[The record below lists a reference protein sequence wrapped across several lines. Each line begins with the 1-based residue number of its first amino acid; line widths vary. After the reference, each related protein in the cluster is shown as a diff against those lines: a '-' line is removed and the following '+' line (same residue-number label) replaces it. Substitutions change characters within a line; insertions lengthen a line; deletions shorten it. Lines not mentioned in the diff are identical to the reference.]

1 MLRFRQHGAVVKYV
15 HDIEGH
21 NYRMEEIQGAVLGVK
36 LKHLEKWTD
45 ARRAAARRYGELLK
59 NVPEVHCPVEKPY
72 AKHVYH
78 LYVIRVPDRDELM
91 KRLKEKGIDT
101 GLHYPLPLH
110 LQAAYKY
117 LGYKKGDFPVAE
129 KCCAEIVSLP
139 MFPEMTEEQIQTV
152 ARAIREHYGK

>member
-1 MLRFRQHGAVVKYV
+1 
-15 HDIEGH
+15 
-21 NYRMEEIQGAVLGVK
+21 
-36 LKHLEKWTD
+36 
-45 ARRAAARRYGELLK
+45 
-59 NVPEVHCPVEKPY
+59 
-72 AKHVYH
+72 
-78 LYVIRVPDRDELM
+78 M
-91 KRLKEKGIDT
+91 KDLKEKGIDT